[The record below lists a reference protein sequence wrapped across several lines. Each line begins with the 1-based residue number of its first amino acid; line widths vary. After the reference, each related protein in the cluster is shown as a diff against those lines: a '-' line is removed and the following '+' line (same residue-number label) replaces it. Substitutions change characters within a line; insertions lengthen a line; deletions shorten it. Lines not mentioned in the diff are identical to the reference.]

1 MKQHDEEAEYVLVLH
16 AWKRAD
22 TFNQEHSEIQV
33 DDTLTVGKPS
43 KGMTIITGRELV
55 IIPCRAEHI
64 GTGIGADRAR
74 REPRAPQRSYIRN
87 PSDVTDSSSLSSQV
101 DQLSLSGTSYRDD
114 STDVDFA
121 PLQRVH
127 VPYSAQGS
135 GKLTVRLALWGICM
149 LAATPRN
156 STHLQTEYSYPLYS
170 CIQIQRGFL
179 HLSNGA
185 VTQQVP
191 GGAQLVEV
199 PQNPAIANNHSLLV
213 EHVCTAKRH
222 PSGTGLVVTLK
233 DATLPRYLVSD
244 ENRFWSRVKQRWFR
258 LVLGTNGDVIW
269 EEL

>member
-1 MKQHDEEAEYVLVLH
+1 MKQHDEEAEYVLMLH

-22 TFNQEHSEIQV
+22 TFN
-33 DDTLTVGKPS
+33 
-43 KGMTIITGRELV
+43 
-55 IIPCRAEHI
+55 
-64 GTGIGADRAR
+64 
-74 REPRAPQRSYIRN
+74 
-87 PSDVTDSSSLSSQV
+87 
-101 DQLSLSGTSYRDD
+101 
-114 STDVDFA
+114 
-121 PLQRVH
+121 
-127 VPYSAQGS
+127 
-135 GKLTVRLALWGICM
+135 
-149 LAATPRN
+149 
-156 STHLQTEYSYPLYS
+156 
-170 CIQIQRGFL
+170 RGFL